1 MRRKDGWGR
10 GSEGPSWLFGVISY
24 LHLESREKF
33 LVLYRLGN
41 SIAVEQN
48 GKSEEVFHAST
59 QSSQQE
65 LKSYGLERC
74 PGQVK
79 AFAMQI

>member
-1 MRRKDGWGR
+1 MDG
-10 GSEGPSWLFGVISY
+10 EGEVRDPHGCLEPSVTWHF
-24 LHLESREKF
+24 ESREKF

-65 LKSYGLERC
+65 LKTCGLERC

>member
-1 MRRKDGWGR
+1 MGKLWDPHGCL
-10 GSEGPSWLFGVISY
+10 EPSVTGHF
-24 LHLESREKF
+24 ESREKL

-41 SIAVEQN
+41 SIMVGQY
-48 GKSEEVFHAST
+48 GKSEEVFHGSV

-65 LKSYGLERC
+65 LKSCGLERFS
-74 PGQVK
+74 GQVK